1 MKLHLGCGERF
12 LEGYIHIDLAE
23 FEHIDY
29 KIPVNNLSIF
39 DDNSIDEIYASH
51 VIEYFD
57 RDEVKELL
65 KEWKRVLR
73 DGGILRIAVP
83 NFSKL
88 IQVYKNSG
96 DLQNIL
102 GPLYGKWSIDETNK
116 IYHKTVYDKQSLS
129 TVLKEAEFKDI
140 VEWDW
145 RNVFAN
151 HDDYDDHSQ
160 AYFPHMDK
168 TRGIHISLNLEC
180 NK

>member
-23 FEHIDY
+23 FKHIDY

-83 NFSKL
+83 NFEAIVNHYNQHKDISKL
-88 IQVYKNSG
+88 IGLLYGGQTYDYNFHHVCFDFISLKELLEKSNYKN
-96 DLQNIL
+96 
-102 GPLYGKWSIDETNK
+102 
-116 IYHKTVYDKQSLS
+116 V
-129 TVLKEAEFKDI
+129 KEY
-140 VEWDW
+140 DW
-145 RNVFAN
+145 RTFLPDAF
-151 HDDYDDHSQ
+151 DDYSKS
-160 AYFPHMDK
+160 YLPHLDFENGTLM
-168 TRGIHISLNLEC
+168 SLNIIAE
-180 NK
+180 KK

>member
-73 DGGILRIAVP
+73 EGGILRIAVP

-88 IQVYKNSG
+88 IEIIDSFFENKEYNNIKYLNKSEYVLRPDFINS
-96 DLQNIL
+96 LRLLIN
-102 GPLYGKWSIDETNK
+102 
-116 IYHKTVYDKQSLS
+116 
-129 TVLKEAEFKDI
+129 
-140 VEWDW
+140 
-145 RNVFAN
+145 
-151 HDDYDDHSQ
+151 
-160 AYFPHMDK
+160 
-168 TRGIHISLNLEC
+168 
-180 NK
+180 